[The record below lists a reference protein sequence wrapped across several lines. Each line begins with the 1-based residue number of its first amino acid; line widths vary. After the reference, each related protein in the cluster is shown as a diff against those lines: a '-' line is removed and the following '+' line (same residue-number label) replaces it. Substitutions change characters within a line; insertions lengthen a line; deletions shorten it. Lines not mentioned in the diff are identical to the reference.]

1 MDLTIM
7 QNSKPVLLDNVEH
20 HDLRIITGHSAAFGD
35 AVNQVRVFP
44 NEFAEVQREYPIFF
58 RRDAEGAFYAIA
70 LLGFDRD
77 ENLFL
82 DGKSWNARYV
92 PATLDRGP
100 FLLGFRET
108 DDANGDPGA
117 PMMLIDPAHPCLSRS
132 EGEPLFLPHGGN
144 APILERHIQALRTL
158 HIGLSLNDEV
168 FAAWLD
174 AGIVAPVK
182 VDARIDDTTG
192 YDIPDLFSISAEALA
207 QLDGPALVKLN
218 ENGSL
223 ALAFHVLASVAN
235 LQHLIALKIRK
246 QQGA

>member
-1 MDLTIM
+1 ME
-7 QNSKPVLLDNVEH
+7 NSKPVLLDNVEH
-20 HDLRIITGHSAAFGD
+20 HDLRIITGHSAVFGD

-58 RRDAEGAFYAIA
+58 RRDAEGAFYAVA

-82 DGKSWNARYV
+82 DGEHWNARYV

-100 FLLGFRET
+100 FLLGLREAPDGNT
-108 DDANGDPGA
+108 GA
-117 PMMLIDPAHPCLSRS
+117 PMMLIDPAHPRLSKS
-132 EGEPLFLPHGGN
+132 EGEALFLPHGGN
-144 APILERHIQALRTL
+144 APILERHIEGLRTL

-168 FAAWLD
+168 FAVWLN
-174 AGIVAPVK
+174 AGIIAPVK
-182 VDARIDDTTG
+182 VDARIDDATG

-207 QLDGPALVKLN
+207 QLEGAALVRLN
-218 ENGSL
+218 ENGYL
-223 ALAFHVLASVAN
+223 ALAFYVLASVSN

-246 QQGA
+246 RQGA